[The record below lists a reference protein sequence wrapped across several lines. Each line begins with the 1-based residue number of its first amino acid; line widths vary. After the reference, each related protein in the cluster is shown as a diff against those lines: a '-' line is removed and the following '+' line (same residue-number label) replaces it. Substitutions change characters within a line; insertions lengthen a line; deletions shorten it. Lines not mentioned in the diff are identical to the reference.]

1 LLGGLLSFVE
11 ILLTMNTCPTIEA
24 IKNPYTY
31 TEFKNLVTELA
42 EKESSTGEI
51 SEEKIAATKINAQ
64 RIKRIDKQYVVSEE
78 VNSFLKL
85 HKREWLWLVLIES
98 WCGDAAQ
105 NIPVIAKIAE
115 QSPNIE
121 LKLILRDENL
131 PIMDAYLTN
140 NSRSIPKLICIDKE
154 SGEEIGT
161 WGSRPM
167 VIQEAAM
174 QFKALNPDVSH
185 TDFVTHIHSL
195 YAKDKGNALQQEFID
210 LLKIWI
216 KRA

>member
-1 LLGGLLSFVE
+1 
-11 ILLTMNTCPTIEA
+11 MNTFATIEA

-31 TEFKNLVTELA
+31 INYKNLVFDLA
-42 EKESSTGEI
+42 EKGSSTGEMT
-51 SEEKIAATKINAQ
+51 EEKIAATKINAQ
-64 RIKRIDKQYVVSEE
+64 RIKRIDKQFELSNE
-78 VNSFLKL
+78 VKRLLKL
-85 HKREWLWLVLIES
+85 QKRDWLWIVLVES

-115 QSPNIE
+115 QSSKIE

-131 PIMDAYLTN
+131 QIMDAYLTN

-161 WGSRPM
+161 WGSRPT
-167 VIQEAAM
+167 VIQDAAVK
-174 QFKALNPDVSH
+174 FKALNPAVSH
-185 TDFVTHIHSL
+185 TDFVTYIHSL
-195 YAKDKGNALQQEFID
+195 YAKDKGNSLQQEFID
-210 LLKIWI
+210 LLKIWN